1 MTQPEFN
8 FDPIALRQALI
19 ALPPTSAWEN
29 LVPPKQTDIYIPA
42 QHNKALLPEV
52 SIVEGMRGA
61 GKSFWTAVLA
71 DDNTRALVSG
81 VANIQLRSNLVVKVG
96 FGLDLGNEIFPSAKR
111 IASLM
116 SQGCTPDDIWRSVL
130 LRHLFTALDK
140 FKTLEK
146 TLPFDDEVDAA
157 ALWVKMNRDQA
168 DRYLAECDRELA
180 QQKTVLLLLFDSLD
194 RLAEDW
200 GRIREILSSALQLGL
215 ECRTRRAI
223 RFKFFLRPD
232 MVEEDDELWR
242 FSDSSKLLHSK
253 VELAWRPNDLFG
265 LILLHLA
272 NSESVGLV
280 FRESIERLH
289 LVQWREVDN
298 MYPLPRELTAGD
310 QPLRR
315 IVEALAGPWM
325 GSTAKRGFTF
335 TWIPTH
341 LSDAKGRLSP
351 RSILLAIQHAAQWT
365 ADHEPNHKTAL
376 HYEGIKQGVVAAS
389 KIRIGEIKEDYP
401 WVGPLLEAL
410 EGETVPLT
418 VDELTAKWTESCIQ
432 SSLEAAQQKQR
443 LPPRRYSN
451 DPNRKGN
458 MQALVDDLVELAVLY
473 RTEDKRINMSD
484 IFRIGFGIKRKGGV
498 KPPR

>member
-8 FDPIALRQALI
+8 FDPTSLRQALI
-19 ALPPTSAWEN
+19 NLPLTPAWES
-29 LVPPKQTDIYIPA
+29 LVPPKPTEIYIPT

-52 SIVEGMRGA
+52 SVVEGMRGA

-71 DDNTRALVSG
+71 DNVTRALVSD
-81 VANIQLRSNLVVKVG
+81 VANIQRLSHLIVRVG
-96 FGLDLGNEIFPSAKR
+96 FGLALENEDFPSAKR

-116 SQGCTPDDIWRSVL
+116 SQDCTPDDIWRSVL
-130 LRHLFTALDK
+130 LRHLFKILSK
-140 FKTLEK
+140 S
-146 TLPFDDEVDAA
+146 LPFDDEVDAA
-157 ALWVKMNRDQA
+157 TLWVKVNRDQA
-168 DRYLAECDRELA
+168 DRYLAECDRDLA
-180 QQKTVLLLLFDSLD
+180 QQDKVLLLLFDSLD
-194 RLAEDW
+194 RLADDW
-200 GRIREILSSALQLGL
+200 MRIREILSAALQLGL

-242 FSDSSKLLHSK
+242 FSDSSKLLHGK
-253 VELAWRPNDLFG
+253 GDLAWRPNDLFG

-272 NSESVGLV
+272 NSESVGLA
-280 FRESIERLH
+280 FREAVERQEH
-289 LVQWREVDN
+289 IQWRDVDKV
-298 MYPLPRELTAGD
+298 YPLPRELTAGE

-315 IVEALAGPWM
+315 IIEALAGPWV
-325 GSTAKRGFTF
+325 GTSAKRGFTF

-351 RSILLAIQHAAQWT
+351 RSILLAFRHAAQWT
-365 ADHEPNHKTAL
+365 EEHHPEHKNAL
-376 HYEGIKQGVVAAS
+376 HYDGIQQGVVEAS
-389 KIRIGEIKEDYP
+389 KIRINEIKEDYP

-410 EGETVPLT
+410 KGATVPLT
-418 VDELTAKWTESCIQ
+418 VDELTARWTENCIK

-451 DPNRKGN
+451 DTNRKGD

-473 RTEDKRINMSD
+473 RTEDKRLNMPD
-484 IFRIGFGIKRKGGV
+484 IFRVGFGIKRKGGV